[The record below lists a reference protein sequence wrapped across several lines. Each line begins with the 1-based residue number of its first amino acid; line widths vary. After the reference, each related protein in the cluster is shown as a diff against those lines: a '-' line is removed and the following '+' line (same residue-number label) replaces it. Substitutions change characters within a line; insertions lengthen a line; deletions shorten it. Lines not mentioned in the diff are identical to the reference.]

1 MTCGAT
7 RLLMSAIWL
16 GACQNPSPDASVRS
30 SAMAGPHATAA
41 AVEPAAAA
49 APSGHGAP
57 PVTVAWRGTYH
68 SATATLYVPSEWK
81 SVHWKVPETPQGV
94 GDGTLELTVDPATHR
109 VLGTLDGPLGPATID
124 GFASGH
130 ALTATL
136 ARKDPADRG
145 FAGTLVGVVD
155 DDAVTGVVH
164 AALAEASAIRTATFS
179 LSRSSL

>member
-1 MTCGAT
+1 MTAGAK
-7 RLLMSAIWL
+7 RVLMSAIWV
-16 GACQNPSPDASVRS
+16 GACQRPSPDASVHAS
-30 SAMAGPHATAA
+30 ATAA
-41 AVEPAAAA
+41 PHDAAFERAPTTV
-49 APSGHGAP
+49 PSGHGA
-57 PVTVAWRGTYH
+57 TADTAAWRGTYH

-94 GDGTLELTVDPATHR
+94 GDGTLELTVDPTTHR
-109 VLGTLDGPLGPATID
+109 VFGTLDGPLGPATID

-145 FAGTLVGVVD
+145 FAGTLVGAVD

-164 AALAEASAIRTATFS
+164 AALAEASAVRTAIFS
-179 LSRSSL
+179 LSRSSH